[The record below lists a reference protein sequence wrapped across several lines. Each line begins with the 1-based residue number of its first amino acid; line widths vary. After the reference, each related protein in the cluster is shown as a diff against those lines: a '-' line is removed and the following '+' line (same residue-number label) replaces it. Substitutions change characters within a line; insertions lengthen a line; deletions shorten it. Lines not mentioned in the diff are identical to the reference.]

1 MQWEDGVGRE
11 GRDGW
16 EGNVVAVVAQVRR
29 PMLKVQTPRVFCSRR
44 NHELRSIEARKLS
57 ENWQSEV
64 LDSLV
69 N

>member
-16 EGNVVAVVAQVRR
+16 EGNVVVVAAEARR
-29 PMLKVQTPRVFCSRR
+29 PMLEVRTPCVFCSPR

-64 LDSLV
+64 PDSLV